1 MLELQL
7 ELVHR
12 IGVLEPMGIQ
22 VHHLFPGEKANICDD
37 SVQRH
42 EKDSGPVERS
52 PAKLMRVKKQTDLF
66 RSGRTP
72 TRTVDANGKT
82 TWFVYC
88 LRRVPL
94 PKVCTQLLGANHGS
108 SGSGSAGSSMV
119 HLTTEGVH
127 NKTGWSCTTRFVM
140 DLYR

>member
-37 SVQRH
+37 YVQRH

-52 PAKLMRVKKQTDLF
+52 PAQLMRVNKNKLIYSDPVERPPAQLM
-66 RSGRTP
+66 RM
-72 TRTVDANGKT
+72 GKRLGLYT
-82 TWFVYC
+82 ASVVY
-88 LRRVPL
+88 PSL

-119 HLTTEGVH
+119 HLERKSVIP
-127 NKTGWSCTTRFVM
+127 RAEA
-140 DLYR
+140 

>member
-1 MLELQL
+1 
-7 ELVHR
+7 
-12 IGVLEPMGIQ
+12 MGIQ

-52 PAKLMRVKKQTDLF
+52 PAQLMRVNKKQTDLF
-66 RSGRTP
+66 RSCRTP
-72 TRTVDANGKT
+72 TRTVDADGKT

-88 LRRVPL
+88 LRRVPSL

-108 SGSGSAGSSMV
+108 SGSGSAGSSTV
-119 HLTTEGVH
+119 HLAHNHQYHVH
-127 NKTGWSCTTRFVM
+127 QRRYYGFSWMLVLYSATRKKRTGQSR
-140 DLYR
+140 